1 MIVFTF
7 ERNHPPG
14 WISCGCTETSGAA
27 VNADT
32 CLCMYETR
40 TRPWKSGWRSGK
52 VDISSQSR
60 ETLTL
65 DSLPQGDWNR
75 GKKVMLH
82 TLFSTAAALL
92 VCARFSFWFTWWRL
106 NQKKKKTSSLDNDSV
121 SIRFDKPAQL
131 IWNGNR
137 QNALMWRRALVSDG
151 MKPFRSNRVPPF
163 LWGFKEFNT
172 AAPLAWVIRM
182 IFYKLISRLT
192 KGHRNM
198 KNIIFAV
205 EYLTFSGSFIFF
217 APPNGRRL
225 PQPTDANG
233 LCSLPPHTFKP

>member
-82 TLFSTAAALL
+82 TLFPPQPRSWCVRASHSGSHGGDST
-92 VCARFSFWFTWWRL
+92 R
-106 NQKKKKTSSLDNDSV
+106 KKKKHPVWTMTVFLSV
-121 SIRFDKPAQL
+121 L
-131 IWNGNR
+131 IDQHSWFE
-137 QNALMWRRALVSDG
+137 METVKMPWCEDV
-151 MKPFRSNRVPPF
+151 
-163 LWGFKEFNT
+163 
-172 AAPLAWVIRM
+172 
-182 IFYKLISRLT
+182 RL
-192 KGHRNM
+192 
-198 KNIIFAV
+198 
-205 EYLTFSGSFIFF
+205 
-217 APPNGRRL
+217 
-225 PQPTDANG
+225 
-233 LCSLPPHTFKP
+233 